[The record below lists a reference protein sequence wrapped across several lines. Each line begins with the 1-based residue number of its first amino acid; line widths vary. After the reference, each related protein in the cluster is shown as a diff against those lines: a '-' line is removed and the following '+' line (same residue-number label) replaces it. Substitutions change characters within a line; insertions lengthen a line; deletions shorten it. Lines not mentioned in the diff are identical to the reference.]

1 MDVRIAAIPS
11 GFFAVLFYSETV
23 MPWVSVSGKN
33 YCLIDPML
41 LIALVQKAAWGL
53 RGKMHLDDCVPLRPE
68 GSHWLFGLLD
78 TS

>member
-1 MDVRIAAIPS
+1 
-11 GFFAVLFYSETV
+11 

-53 RGKMHLDDCVPLRPE
+53 RGEMHLDDCVPLRPE
-68 GSHWLFGLLD
+68 GSHWLLGLLD
-78 TS
+78 TSQVSKGCHKERAENQNNTD